1 MTDCIS
7 NITKKL
13 EFIKDAVET
22 IDVGHIHPILKI
34 PAKYSISTGGKHL
47 RPLICTLCA
56 EALEGDYQA
65 TKHAFLALELFH
77 NGTLVHDDIIDED
90 AYRRGTPSTQTK
102 FGEKRAVLTGDA
114 LLSLGLVNA
123 AMTGKP
129 EIVNWLS
136 ETSLKMVQGVAL
148 QTFSRRRLI
157 STEEY
162 LHINYLK
169 SGSLFEAAA
178 AIGGLMV
185 SGDREKMR
193 TLTLFGR
200 AFGNA
205 YQIRDDVY
213 GVYSKDENDDHVRS
227 DIINGDIS
235 LPFIYALE
243 SELVSETDRDTLKG
257 LHQGLIKDPQ
267 PENVKRIY
275 EETGAIERSIATM
288 KGFAEEGRR
297 QLMSLESNP
306 ALETLDYLLNE
317 YYMGFGCGAEIC
329 LSYQRTQVIY

>member
-1 MTDCIS
+1 MADLS
-7 NITKKL
+7 PNITEKL
-13 EFIKDAVET
+13 DFIKEAIET
-22 IDVGHIHPILKI
+22 IDIGHIHPILRT

-56 EALEGDYQA
+56 EALGGDFRA

-90 AYRRGTPSTQTK
+90 TYRRGTPSTQIK

-114 LLSLGLVNA
+114 LLSLGLINA
-123 AMTGKP
+123 ATTGKP

-148 QTFSRRRLI
+148 QTFYRRKLMSI
-157 STEEY
+157 EEY

-185 SGDREKMR
+185 SGDFKDIR
-193 TLTLFGR
+193 TLTLFGK

-205 YQIRDDVY
+205 YQIRDDIY
-213 GVYSKDENDDHVRS
+213 GVYFEESSVGSVRS

-235 LPFIYALE
+235 LPFIHALE
-243 SELVSETDRDTLKG
+243 SEQICEADRETLKG
-257 LHQGLIKDPQ
+257 LYQGLIQDPQ
-267 PENVKRIY
+267 PENMQRIY
-275 EETGAIERSIATM
+275 EESGAIEKSIAKM
-288 KGFAEEGRR
+288 MSFAEEGRH
-297 QLMSLESNP
+297 QLMSLQSNS
-306 ALETLDYLLNE
+306 AIETLDYLLNE
-317 YYMGFGCGAEIC
+317 YYLCFSREEISS
-329 LSYQRTQVIY
+329 SYLKAQVIY